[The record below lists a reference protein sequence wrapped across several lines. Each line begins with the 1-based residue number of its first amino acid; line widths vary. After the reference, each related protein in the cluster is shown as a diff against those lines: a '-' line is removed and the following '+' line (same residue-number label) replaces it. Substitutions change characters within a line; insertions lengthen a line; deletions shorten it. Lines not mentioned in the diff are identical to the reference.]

1 MAPPALAKAV
11 QSRRRGDVDSAV
23 AALQTGANVD
33 AASAVWLRAL
43 ALPELEPAVIEACA
57 RSEALRAAT
66 LLRLLV
72 GARPT
77 TKTGSDP

>member
-43 ALPELEPAVIEACA
+43 ALRSSRGRRTAPSTRSSSGRRPAAA
-57 RSEALRAAT
+57 RRTS
-66 LLRLLV
+66 
-72 GARPT
+72 RP
-77 TKTGSDP
+77 